1 MPMAKFRETS
11 GQQAAEGAA
20 RNGARQLRLVTDN
33 TDNNVPVAIAHCDTE
48 TCYKFVNTHY
58 AERHG
63 LTPEQVVGR
72 RIPEVVG
79 EKAWAIFEPYFR
91 ECLAGTAIEFELEIG
106 LSYRPRQP
114 QFVRCR
120 YEPEWRDGK
129 VIGLVAAITSITD
142 LKRAEQRLRASEV
155 TFRQLVENSP
165 FGIYVVD
172 ADFRIVHVSAGAE
185 NAFKNVRPVIGCDLA
200 KALRCIWPEPFASD
214 VIGRFRHTLD
224 TGERYRAPATVEQRR
239 DTGAVEAYD
248 WRIERLTMP
257 DGRSGVVCHFYDFS
271 ERQKYENALRESEE
285 TFRAMFDVSGV
296 GKIEVELESGR
307 FLRANAAMC
316 KFLGYSEEELLART
330 VYDVTCPGD
339 RDYGRELSRLLDAGG
354 TDVFDVEKRYI
365 RKDGSTVWARTTV
378 NVIQDAFG
386 RPLRHT
392 AVIQDLSARKQAER
406 DLQDSKERL
415 QLAFD
420 ATQLGWW
427 QYDPLG
433 RMGRGDTRAQEIFDI
448 AAGGATIEEFMKR
461 VHPDDV
467 ERVWTSMQAAFDPA
481 NLKPL
486 SIEYRIRRGDG
497 KVRWVENHGLAYFE
511 GAGRER
517 RAVSLIGTVQD
528 ITERK
533 EREEREHLLL
543 REINHRAKN
552 MLSVVNA
559 IAHQTATRSPED
571 FIERFSERIQALSAN
586 QDLLVQCEWS
596 GVEIADLVR
605 AQIAHFADLIDSRIA
620 VQGPKLR
627 LNPASAQAIGLALH
641 ELATN
646 AGKYGALATE
656 KGRVDIG
663 WWMSDGDT
671 FTMNWTEREGP
682 PVTAPKRRGFG
693 TLVMETMAE
702 RSVDGV
708 VALDYAP
715 SGLTWR
721 LTCPAANALEPGEA

>member
-20 RNGARQLRLVTDN
+20 RDSERQVRLVTN
-33 TDNNVPVAIAHCDTE
+33 NNVPVAIAHCDTE
-48 TCYKFVNTHY
+48 TCYKFVNRHY

-63 LTPEQVVGR
+63 FMPEQVVGR
-72 RIPEVVG
+72 RVPEVVG
-79 EKAWAIFEPYFR
+79 ENAWATFEPYFR
-91 ECLAGTAIEFELEIG
+91 ECLAGKVIEFEIEVD
-106 LSYRPRQP
+106 LSYRSGQP

-120 YEPEWRDGK
+120 YEPEWKDGK
-129 VIGLVAAITSITD
+129 VIGLVAAITNITD
-142 LKRAEQRLRASEV
+142 LKCAEQRLRASEV

-200 KALRCIWPEPFASD
+200 KALQCIWPEPFASD

-224 TGERYRAPATVEQRR
+224 TGEPHRARATVERRR

-248 WRIERLTMP
+248 WQIERLTMP

-285 TFRAMFDVSGV
+285 TFRAMFDVSSV

-307 FLRANAAMC
+307 FLCANAAMC

-330 VYDVTCPGD
+330 VYDVTCPHN
-339 RDYGRELSRLLDAGG
+339 RDYGRELSRLLDAGE

-365 RKDGSTVWARTTV
+365 RKDGSVVWARTTV

-386 RPLRHT
+386 RPLRHA
-392 AVIQDLSARKQAER
+392 AVIQDLSARKHAER
-406 DLQDSKERL
+406 DLQASKDRL

-427 QYDPLG
+427 QYDPLS

-461 VHPDDV
+461 VHPDDF

-486 SIEYRIRRGDG
+486 SISIEYRVRRGDG

-517 RAVSLIGTVQD
+517 RAVSLVGTVQD

-533 EREEREHLLL
+533 EREEKEHLLM

-586 QDLLVQCEWS
+586 QDLLVRSEWS

-620 VQGPKLR
+620 MQGLKLR

-646 AGKYGALATE
+646 AGKYGALSTE
-656 KGRVDIG
+656 RGRVDIG
-663 WWMSDGDT
+663 WGMTDGDT
-671 FTMNWTEREGP
+671 FTMSWSEREGP

-693 TLVMETMAE
+693 TLVMETMVE

-708 VALDYAP
+708 VDLDYAP

-721 LTCPAANALEPGEA
+721 LTCPATNALEKSN